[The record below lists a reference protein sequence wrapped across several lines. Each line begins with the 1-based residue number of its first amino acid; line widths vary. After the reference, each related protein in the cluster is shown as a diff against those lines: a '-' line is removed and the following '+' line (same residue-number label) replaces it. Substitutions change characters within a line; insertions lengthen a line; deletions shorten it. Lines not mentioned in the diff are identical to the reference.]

1 MFKFLVVNFDAL
13 AELNAE
19 GIEADETNMEDWLI
33 SSHKTY
39 EAAENA
45 LEKLENKFPNMT
57 CDIMDIAEV

>member
-19 GIEADETNMEDWLI
+19 GIEADETNIKDWLI

>member
-1 MFKFLVVNFDAL
+1 MFKFLLVDVEAL

-19 GIEADETNMEDWLI
+19 GIEADDTNMKEWLI

-45 LEKLENKFPNMT
+45 LDKIEDKFPNMT